1 MNFALSLMLE
11 FDQELAQ
18 TRKTLERVPD
28 SLFGWKPH
36 EKSFT
41 MGEMA
46 AHIDS
51 LLEWGLDVLTRDSYD
66 ARPEDMAANK
76 AKAPKT
82 QAELIASFDKHR
94 EQFRATLEKMDN
106 DSFLKPWSLSVSGKN
121 IFTIPRIAALR
132 GMIMNHLIHH
142 RGQLT
147 VYFRL
152 NDIPVPGL
160 YGPSADEPGM

>member
-28 SLFGWKPH
+28 PLFGWKPH

-46 AHIDS
+46 AHIES
-51 LLEWGLDVLTRDSYD
+51 LLEWGLDVLTKDSYD

-76 AKAPKT
+76 AKEPKT

-94 EQFRATLEKMDN
+94 EQFRAALEKMDN
-106 DSFLKPWSLSVSGKN
+106 DSFLKPWSLSVGGKN
-121 IFTIPRIAALR
+121 IFTIPRIAAVR
-132 GMIMNHLIHH
+132 GMIMNHMIHH